1 MPISREQVIRE
12 VANKVGPSI
21 TVDAKLEKGMWRVTL
36 SKEGRTSVFEFKRG
50 FLEDYFEK
58 GEYQQ
63 EMAFENR
70 INKALREL
78 K

>member
-1 MPISREQVIRE
+1 MPVSKDQVIRE
-12 VANKVGPSI
+12 VAKKVGPSI
-21 TVDAKLEKGMWRVTL
+21 TVDAKLERGMWRVTL
-36 SKEGRTSVFEFKRG
+36 SKEGKASVFDFKRG
-50 FLEDYFEK
+50 FMEDYFNK

-63 EMAFENR
+63 EMAFEGR